1 MKENQVVKE
10 QFSYVMIKKHGE
22 SKIIQES
29 GSLQKNLLSKD
40 HNLKYLQI
48 CSRASDFKD
57 KSNHSQRHEDDSKIT
72 KQKRQRSWGNGKM
85 KLPAAFTIIKG

>member
-1 MKENQVVKE
+1 MKENQVFNE
-10 QFSYVMIKKHGE
+10 QFSYVIIKKHGE

-29 GSLQKNLLSKD
+29 GSLQKNLLSKE

-48 CSRASDFKD
+48 YSRTSEFKD
-57 KSNHSQRHEDDSKIT
+57 KRNHSQRHKDDSKIT
-72 KQKRQRSWGNGKM
+72 KQKRQSSWGDGKM

>member
-1 MKENQVVKE
+1 VI
-10 QFSYVMIKKHGE
+10 IKKHGE

-48 CSRASDFKD
+48 YSRDSDFKD
-57 KSNHSQRHEDDSKIT
+57 KRNHSQRREDDYKIM
-72 KQKRQRSWGNGKM
+72 KQSRRDKAVGGMER
-85 KLPAAFTIIKG
+85 

>member
-1 MKENQVVKE
+1 MQENQVFKE
-10 QFSYVMIKKHGE
+10 QFSQVIIKKHGQ

-48 CSRASDFKD
+48 YSRASDFKD
-57 KSNHSQRHEDDSKIT
+57 KRNHSQRRKDDSKIM
-72 KQKRQRSWGNGKM
+72 KQSRRDKAVGGMER
-85 KLPAAFTIIKG
+85 